1 MRKEI
6 KENMEAR
13 IASLQEKLK
22 EDATSNERYVNAEI
36 GKIKVEAQEESDRLD
51 MVKDSEAAWNL
62 YQSYIKVGFTE
73 EQAWQLVQIVLIN
86 ATKRTLF

>member
-1 MRKEI
+1 MRKDI

-22 EDATSNERYVNAEI
+22 EDATSNERYVMAEI
-36 GKIKVEAQEESDRLD
+36 EKIKAEAQEESDRLD
-51 MVKDSEAAWNL
+51 MVKTSESTWNL
-62 YQSYIKVGFTE
+62 YQSYIKAGFTD